1 MLSLV
6 HAVGPDALFQR
17 LGREWLKCVCLNSA
31 ADRLTYT
38 PNRASYI
45 NPEHLLW
52 LRFIGRVIGKA
63 VYDGRLLD
71 AYFTRSMYKHILGRP
86 VDYRDMESIDPE
98 YYNSLVWM
106 LENDITDVL
115 DQTFA
120 IEADYFGEMQIID
133 LVEDGRNVPVTQE
146 NKVEFVKLV
155 TELKLT
161 KSIQAQ
167 IDAFLKGFYE
177 IVPKELIQLF
187 SDSELELLISG

>member
-1 MLSLV
+1 MLCSW
-6 HAVGPDALFQR
+6 AR
-17 LGREWLKCVCLNSA
+17 LTAWYYSSA
-31 ADRLTYT
+31 SDRLTYT
-38 PNRASYI
+38 PNRTSFV
-45 NPEHLLW
+45 NEEHLVW

-63 VYDGRLLD
+63 IYDGRLLD

-120 IEADYFGEMQIID
+120 VETEFFGEMQVID
-133 LVEDGRNVPVTQE
+133 LIPDGRNVMVTQE

-161 KSIQAQ
+161 KSIETQ
-167 IDAFLKGFYE
+167 INSFLKGFYE
-177 IVPKELIQLF
+177 IVPKDLIQLF